1 MSNPAGLGPAQSK
14 KIISQHR
21 DLRRVLRAT
30 LAATHEPDAHEGRR
44 FSMLVSLT
52 VRLQNMLDRHLA
64 FEEQVLGAHLTTE
77 DPQAL
82 KRLASAHRRQR
93 TELSVLAM
101 LAFRNVA
108 PAGVNQALRAL
119 IEDLLV
125 DMDVEE
131 RDFLRGVRGRPLRK
145 SPQTQS

>member
-1 MSNPAGLGPAQSK
+1 MSNPAGLGPAQRK
-14 KIISQHR
+14 KLIRQHR
-21 DLRRVLRAT
+21 DLRRVLRAI
-30 LAATHEPDAHEGRR
+30 LGATDEPDAHEGRR

-82 KRLASAHRRQR
+82 MGLASAHRRQR
-93 TELSVLAM
+93 TELSVLAK
-101 LAFRNVA
+101 LAFHNVA
-108 PAGVNQALRAL
+108 QAGVPQAFRAL
-119 IEDLLV
+119 IDDLLI

-131 RDFLRGVRGRPLRK
+131 RDLLRGVRGRLIRK